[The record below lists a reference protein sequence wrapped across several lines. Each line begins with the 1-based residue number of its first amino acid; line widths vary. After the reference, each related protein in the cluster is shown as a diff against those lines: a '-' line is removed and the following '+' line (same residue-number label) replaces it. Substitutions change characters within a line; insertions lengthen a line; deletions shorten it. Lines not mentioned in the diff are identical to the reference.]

1 MVKIVKTIVELNQL
15 RDSLFGSIGFVPTMG
30 ALHDGHLSL
39 IQESNKSCEH
49 TIVSIFVN
57 PNQFAPN
64 EDFDNYPR
72 TINSDLEKL
81 SSLNIEVIFLPES
94 QELYPESYKNIQF
107 KSDLFH
113 VLEGISRPIFFK
125 GVCEVVA
132 RLFNIVKP
140 THAFFG
146 DKDFQQLRII
156 SEMVRELKYDI
167 NIIPC
172 KTIREQNGLAMS
184 SRNEYLTKDERNKA
198 KIVFET
204 LQYGLKLIKSGEKKL
219 GEIYNKLI
227 NKLSSE
233 PIITIDYLTIV
244 DYDTLKE
251 FDNRINNRFVIF
263 IAIYIRKTRLIDNIY
278 E

>member
-1 MVKIVKTIVELNQL
+1 MKIVKTIVELNQL

-198 KIVFET
+198 KIIFET
-204 LQYGLKLIKSGEKKL
+204 LQYGLKLIKSGEKQL

>member
-1 MVKIVKTIVELNQL
+1 MKIVKTIVELNQL

-39 IQESNKSCEH
+39 IQESNRSCEH

-94 QELYPESYKNIQF
+94 QELYPESYKHIQF

-198 KIVFET
+198 KIIFET

>member
-1 MVKIVKTIVELNQL
+1 MKIVKTIVELNQL

-39 IQESNKSCEH
+39 IQESNRSCEH

-81 SSLNIEVIFLPES
+81 SSLNIEVLFLPES
-94 QELYPESYKNIQF
+94 QELYPESYKHVQF
-107 KSDLFH
+107 KSDLFYL
-113 VLEGISRPIFFK
+113 LEGISRPMFFK

-198 KIVFET
+198 KVIFET

>member
-1 MVKIVKTIVELNQL
+1 MKIVKTIVELNQL

-39 IQESNKSCEH
+39 IQESNRSCEH

-81 SSLNIEVIFLPES
+81 SSLNIEVLFLPES
-94 QELYPESYKNIQF
+94 QELYPESYENIQF
-107 KSDLFH
+107 KSDLFYL
-113 VLEGISRPIFFK
+113 LEGISRPIFFK
-125 GVCEVVA
+125 GVCEAVA

-198 KIVFET
+198 KVIFET

-251 FDNRINNRFVIF
+251 FDNTIDNRFVIF

>member
-1 MVKIVKTIVELNQL
+1 MKIVKTIVELNQL

-39 IQESNKSCEH
+39 IQESNRICEH

-81 SSLNIEVIFLPES
+81 SSLNIEILFLPES

-198 KIVFET
+198 KIIFET

-219 GEIYNKLI
+219 GEIYNELI

>member
-1 MVKIVKTIVELNQL
+1 MKIVKTIVELSQL
-15 RDSLFGSIGFVPTMG
+15 RDSLLGSIGFVPTMG

-39 IQESNKSCEH
+39 IQESNRSCEH

-94 QELYPESYKNIQF
+94 QELYPESYKHIQF
-107 KSDLFH
+107 KSDLFYL
-113 VLEGISRPIFFK
+113 LEGISRPIFFK

-198 KIVFET
+198 KIIFET

>member
-1 MVKIVKTIVELNQL
+1 VKIVKTIVELNQL

-39 IQESNKSCEH
+39 IQESNRSCEH

-81 SSLNIEVIFLPES
+81 SSLNIEVLFLPES
-94 QELYPESYKNIQF
+94 QELYPESYENIQF

-198 KIVFET
+198 KVIFET

-263 IAIYIRKTRLIDNIY
+263 IAIYIRKKRLIDNIY

>member
-1 MVKIVKTIVELNQL
+1 MKIVKTIVELNQL

-30 ALHDGHLSL
+30 ALHDGQLSL
-39 IQESNKSCEH
+39 IQESNRICEH

-81 SSLNIEVIFLPES
+81 SSLNIEVLFLPES

-198 KIVFET
+198 KIIFET

-219 GEIYNKLI
+219 GGIYNKLI

>member
-1 MVKIVKTIVELNQL
+1 MKIVKTIVELNQL

-39 IQESNKSCEH
+39 IQESNRSCEH

-81 SSLNIEVIFLPES
+81 SSLNIEVLFLPES
-94 QELYPESYKNIQF
+94 QELYPESYKHIQF

-146 DKDFQQLRII
+146 DKDFQQLQII

-198 KIVFET
+198 KIIFET

-251 FDNRINNRFVIF
+251 FYNRINNRFVIF

>member
-1 MVKIVKTIVELNQL
+1 MKTIVELNQL

-39 IQESNKSCEH
+39 IQESNRSCEH

-81 SSLNIEVIFLPES
+81 SSLNIEVLFLPES

-198 KIVFET
+198 KIIFET
-204 LQYGLKLIKSGEKKL
+204 LQYGLKLIKSGKKKL

>member
-1 MVKIVKTIVELNQL
+1 MKIVKTIVELNQL

-39 IQESNKSCEH
+39 IQESNRSCEH
-49 TIVSIFVN
+49 TIGSIFVN

-81 SSLNIEVIFLPES
+81 SSLNIKVLFLPES

-198 KIVFET
+198 KIIFET
-204 LQYGLKLIKSGEKKL
+204 LQYGLKLIKSGEKKV

-251 FDNRINNRFVIF
+251 FDNKINNRFVIF

>member
-1 MVKIVKTIVELNQL
+1 MKIVKTIVELNQL

-39 IQESNKSCEH
+39 IQESNRSCEH

-81 SSLNIEVIFLPES
+81 SSLNIEVLFLPES

-198 KIVFET
+198 KIIFET

-219 GEIYNKLI
+219 GEIYNELI

-244 DYDTLKE
+244 DYDNLKE

>member
-1 MVKIVKTIVELNQL
+1 VKIVKTIVELNQL

-39 IQESNKSCEH
+39 IQESNRSCEH

-81 SSLNIEVIFLPES
+81 SSLNIEVLFLPES
-94 QELYPESYKNIQF
+94 QELYPESYKHIQF
-107 KSDLFH
+107 KSDLFYL
-113 VLEGISRPIFFK
+113 LEGISRPIFFK

-198 KIVFET
+198 KVIFET

>member
-1 MVKIVKTIVELNQL
+1 MKIIKSINRLNNHVN
-15 RDSLFGSIGFVPTMG
+15 FKANIGFVPTMG

-39 IQESNKSCEH
+39 IQESNRICEH

-81 SSLNIEVIFLPES
+81 SSLNIEVLFLPES

-198 KIVFET
+198 KIIFET

>member
-1 MVKIVKTIVELNQL
+1 MKIVKTIVELNQL

-39 IQESNKSCEH
+39 IQESNRSCEH

-81 SSLNIEVIFLPES
+81 SSLNIEVLFLPES
-94 QELYPESYKNIQF
+94 QELYPESYKHIQF
-107 KSDLFH
+107 KSDLFYL
-113 VLEGISRPIFFK
+113 LEGISRPIFFK

-198 KIVFET
+198 KVIFET

-251 FDNRINNRFVIF
+251 FDNTIDNRFVIF

>member
-1 MVKIVKTIVELNQL
+1 MKIVKTIVELNQL

-81 SSLNIEVIFLPES
+81 SSLNIEVLFLPES
-94 QELYPESYKNIQF
+94 HELYPESYKNIQF

-198 KIVFET
+198 KIIFET

-219 GEIYNKLI
+219 GEIYNELI

>member
-1 MVKIVKTIVELNQL
+1 MKIVKTIVELNQL

>member
-1 MVKIVKTIVELNQL
+1 VKIVKTIVELNQL

-198 KIVFET
+198 KIIFET
-204 LQYGLKLIKSGEKKL
+204 LQYGLKLIKSGEKQL

>member
-1 MVKIVKTIVELNQL
+1 MKIVKTIVELNQL

-39 IQESNKSCEH
+39 IQESNRSCEH

-94 QELYPESYKNIQF
+94 QELYPESYENIQF

-198 KIVFET
+198 KIIFET

-219 GEIYNKLI
+219 GEIYNELI

>member
-1 MVKIVKTIVELNQL
+1 MKIVKTIVELNQL

-39 IQESNKSCEH
+39 IQESNRSCDH

>member
-1 MVKIVKTIVELNQL
+1 VKIVKTIVELNQL

-39 IQESNKSCEH
+39 IQESNRSCEH

-81 SSLNIEVIFLPES
+81 SSLNIEVLFLPES

-140 THAFFG
+140 TYAFFG

-198 KIVFET
+198 KIIFET

-219 GEIYNKLI
+219 GEIYNELI

-251 FDNRINNRFVIF
+251 FDNRINNRFIIF

>member
-1 MVKIVKTIVELNQL
+1 MKIVKTIVELNQL

-39 IQESNKSCEH
+39 IQESNRSCEH

-81 SSLNIEVIFLPES
+81 SSLNIEVLFLPES
-94 QELYPESYKNIQF
+94 QELYPESYENIQF

-198 KIVFET
+198 KIIFET

>member
-1 MVKIVKTIVELNQL
+1 MKIVKTIVELNQL

-39 IQESNKSCEH
+39 IQESNRSCEH

-81 SSLNIEVIFLPES
+81 SSLNIEVLFLPES

-198 KIVFET
+198 KIIFET

>member
-1 MVKIVKTIVELNQL
+1 MKIVKTIVELNQL

-39 IQESNKSCEH
+39 IQESNRSCEH

-81 SSLNIEVIFLPES
+81 SSLNIEVLFLPES
-94 QELYPESYKNIQF
+94 QELYPESYENIQF
-107 KSDLFH
+107 KSDLFYL
-113 VLEGISRPIFFK
+113 LEGISRPIFFK

-198 KIVFET
+198 KVIFET

-251 FDNRINNRFVIF
+251 FDNTIDNRFVIF

>member
-1 MVKIVKTIVELNQL
+1 MKIVKTIVELNQL

-39 IQESNKSCEH
+39 IQESNRICEH

-94 QELYPESYKNIQF
+94 QELYPESYKHIQF

-198 KIVFET
+198 KIIFET

>member
-1 MVKIVKTIVELNQL
+1 MKIVKTIVELNQL

-39 IQESNKSCEH
+39 IQESNRSCEH

-81 SSLNIEVIFLPES
+81 SSLNIEVLFLPES
-94 QELYPESYKNIQF
+94 QELYPESYENIQF
-107 KSDLFH
+107 KSDLFYL
-113 VLEGISRPIFFK
+113 LEGISRPIFFK

-198 KIVFET
+198 KVIFET

>member
-1 MVKIVKTIVELNQL
+1 VKIVKTIVELNQL

-39 IQESNKSCEH
+39 IQESNRSCEH

-81 SSLNIEVIFLPES
+81 SSLNIEVLFLPES
-94 QELYPESYKNIQF
+94 QELYPESYENIQF

-198 KIVFET
+198 KVIFET

>member
-1 MVKIVKTIVELNQL
+1 MKIVKTIVELNQL

-39 IQESNKSCEH
+39 IQESNRSCEH

-81 SSLNIEVIFLPES
+81 SSLNIEVLFLPES
-94 QELYPESYKNIQF
+94 QELYPESYENIQF

-198 KIVFET
+198 KVIFET

>member
-1 MVKIVKTIVELNQL
+1 VKIVKTIVELNQL

-39 IQESNKSCEH
+39 IQESNRSCEH

-81 SSLNIEVIFLPES
+81 SSLNIDVLFLPES
-94 QELYPESYKNIQF
+94 QELYPESYKHIQF
-107 KSDLFH
+107 KSDLFYL
-113 VLEGISRPIFFK
+113 LEGISRPIFFK

-146 DKDFQQLRII
+146 DKDFQQFRII

-198 KIVFET
+198 KVIFET

>member
-1 MVKIVKTIVELNQL
+1 MKIVKTIVELNQL

-39 IQESNKSCEH
+39 IQESNRSCEH

-81 SSLNIEVIFLPES
+81 SSLNIEVLFLPES

-198 KIVFET
+198 KIIFET

-219 GEIYNKLI
+219 GEIYNELI

>member
-1 MVKIVKTIVELNQL
+1 MKIVKTIVELNQL

-39 IQESNKSCEH
+39 IQESNRSCEH

-81 SSLNIEVIFLPES
+81 SSLNIEVLFLPES

-198 KIVFET
+198 KIIFET
-204 LQYGLKLIKSGEKKL
+204 LQYGLKLIKSGEKQL

>member
-1 MVKIVKTIVELNQL
+1 MKIVKTIVELNQL

-39 IQESNKSCEH
+39 IQESNRICEH

-81 SSLNIEVIFLPES
+81 SSLNIEVLFLPES

-198 KIVFET
+198 KIIFET

-219 GEIYNKLI
+219 GEIYNELI

>member
-1 MVKIVKTIVELNQL
+1 MKIVKTIVELNQL

-39 IQESNKSCEH
+39 IQESNRSCEH

-81 SSLNIEVIFLPES
+81 SSLNIEVLFLPES

-198 KIVFET
+198 KIIFET
-204 LQYGLKLIKSGEKKL
+204 LQYGLKLIKSGEKNL
-219 GEIYNKLI
+219 GGIYNKLI

>member
-1 MVKIVKTIVELNQL
+1 MKIVKTIVELNQL

-39 IQESNKSCEH
+39 IQESNRSCEH

-81 SSLNIEVIFLPES
+81 SSLNIEVLFLPES
-94 QELYPESYKNIQF
+94 QELYPESYKHIQF
-107 KSDLFH
+107 KSDLFYL
-113 VLEGISRPIFFK
+113 LEGISRPIFFK

-198 KIVFET
+198 KVIFET

>member
-1 MVKIVKTIVELNQL
+1 MKIVKTIVELNQL

-39 IQESNKSCEH
+39 IQESNRICEH

-81 SSLNIEVIFLPES
+81 SSLNIEVLFLPES

-198 KIVFET
+198 KIIFET

>member
-1 MVKIVKTIVELNQL
+1 MKIVKTIVELNQL

-39 IQESNKSCEH
+39 IQESNRSCEH

-81 SSLNIEVIFLPES
+81 SSLNIEVLFLPES
-94 QELYPESYKNIQF
+94 QELYPESYENIQF

-198 KIVFET
+198 KIIFET
-204 LQYGLKLIKSGEKKL
+204 LQYGLKLIKSGEKKV

>member
-1 MVKIVKTIVELNQL
+1 VKIVKTIVELKQL

-198 KIVFET
+198 KIIFET
-204 LQYGLKLIKSGEKKL
+204 LQYGLKLIKSGEKQL